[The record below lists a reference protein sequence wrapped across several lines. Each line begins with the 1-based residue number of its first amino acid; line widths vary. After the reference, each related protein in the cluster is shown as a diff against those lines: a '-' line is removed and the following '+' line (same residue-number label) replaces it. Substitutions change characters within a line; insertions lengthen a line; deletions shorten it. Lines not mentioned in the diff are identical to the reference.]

1 MRKFDVKL
9 AQTHQRFQEF
19 YKNNLQQIYANLEP
33 VRQKGIKTF
42 WRRLIIFTIVFGG
55 IITLCATG
63 YVDEKTYTSK
73 GFMRNFML
81 AVIIGG
87 YAVYLP
93 FIDYRLTTKRKVMN
107 IILSFWGNFSYRQ
120 SDLIGDPVIE
130 RSEIFRYFNR
140 SEVDDAF
147 SGEYNN
153 VAMTVSEH
161 ELRIKGNKSDSII
174 FNGVLIMLDF
184 PKKFKGKTVALGKS
198 RFLNLLINNQL
209 ILILILIPLLIIYV
223 ALFSSFF
230 SLVKNI
236 HHNFSYFDLVFF
248 LAPIGVAALIIG
260 VSYLV
265 IKIKHPRKV
274 TQKVALEGL
283 PFMRRWKV
291 LTDDQVEARYILTP
305 ILMEKMLEVKR
316 LFKGNNIDF
325 SFFNNK
331 LLIAVHT
338 RKDMFETTSLF
349 TPALSYHKVREVIGQ
364 LHAIFSVIDTLLG
377 DTSKAQN
384 KSSATKKPLKKTQ
397 RPEE

>member
-1 MRKFDVKL
+1 MRKFDLKL

-63 YVDEKTYTSK
+63 YIDEKMYTSK
-73 GFMRNFML
+73 GFMRIFML

-87 YAVYLP
+87 YAVYAP

-107 IILSFWGNFSYRQ
+107 IILSFWGKFSYCQ
-120 SDLIGDPVIE
+120 KDLIGNPVIE

-161 ELRIKGNKSDSII
+161 ELRIKGNKSDSVI

-184 PKKFKGKTVALGKS
+184 PKKFKGKTVVLGKN
-198 RFLNLLINNQL
+198 RCLNLLINNPV
-209 ILILILIPLLIIYV
+209 IVIPLLIIYV
-223 ALFSSFF
+223 ALFSSLYFAMRD
-230 SLVKNI
+230 L
-236 HHNFSYFDLVFF
+236 HHGVALPDLVFF

-260 VSYLV
+260 ISYL
-265 IKIKHPRKV
+265 IIRKKYPRKA
-274 TQKVALEGL
+274 TEKVALEGL
-283 PFMRRWKV
+283 PFMRRWRV
-291 LTDDQVEARYILTP
+291 LTSDQVEARYILTP
-305 ILMEKMLEVKR
+305 VFMEKMLEVKR
-316 LFKGNNIDF
+316 FFKGNNIDF

-338 RKDMFETTSLF
+338 RKDLFETTSLF

-384 KSSATKKPLKKTQ
+384 KSSATKKPLKKTAAGK
-397 RPEE
+397 